1 MKLVVKIVTPRDDL
15 ETLVDH
21 INAAEW
27 DEVNEM
33 QTYAVDALRSYLEVR
48 DTVFATCYLQCGDS
62 RNFAGMASGR
72 FEQKPYDFEKWL
84 YIDEVDTCSN
94 LRKRGAGTALMKKL
108 LEIADENDC
117 DEVWLG
123 AEARNSLAN
132 SFYESLEP
140 DSIDAVVGYTF
151 EIDD

>member
-1 MKLVVKIVTPRDDL
+1 MNTEVRVVTAEDDL

-21 INAAEW
+21 INASQW

-33 QTYAVDALRSYLEVR
+33 QDYAVDALRSYLQVK
-48 DTVFATCYLQCGDS
+48 DMVFVVCYLVDGDS
-62 RNFAGMASGR
+62 RRFAGMASAR
-72 FEQKPYDFEKWL
+72 LEQKPYDFEKWL

-94 LRKRGAGTALMKKL
+94 LRKQGAGTALMNKL

-123 AEARNSLAN
+123 AEADNSLAN
-132 SFYESLEP
+132 SFYESLQP
-140 DSIDAVVGYTF
+140 DFIDAVIGYTF
-151 EIDD
+151 EVKG

>member
-1 MKLVVKIVTPRDDL
+1 MKPVVKIVTPQDDL

-21 INAAEW
+21 INAAQW

-33 QTYAVDALRSYLEVR
+33 QAYTADALRSYLELR
-48 DTVFATCYLQCGDS
+48 DTVFVTCYLHNGDS
-62 RNFAGMASGR
+62 CNFAGMASGR

-94 LRKRGAGTALMKKL
+94 LRKRGAGSALMKKL
-108 LEIADENDC
+108 LEIADDHDC

-123 AEARNSLAN
+123 AEAKNSLAN
-132 SFYESLEP
+132 SFYESLQP
-140 DSIDAVVGYTF
+140 DSIDAVVGYRF
-151 EIDD
+151 EIGD